1 MSRDEII
8 AELTSRKKLAKRAA
22 AVGYELVWE
31 FDNVKPLDP
40 DESLFIRFKYD
51 VAVTPPDSQVYS
63 RWFAGDYRQI
73 KYGTKIENRIYT
85 FDRKDPVRTFRE
97 IEVPADAVAK
107 DGYLAVGFLNDPRFN
122 NTSVIFPLE
131 DGLEVLYKADTFAGN
146 FMRAVLLVLFRLI
159 FLACLGILASTF
171 LSFPVAILLCLVL
184 FFTASFSGFVIESFD
199 YLSENIGVFYSYTFK
214 WMIRLLP
221 QFDKFSPAK
230 FLIHARL
237 LDWSLLAECAALMV
251 CIKGLLLLVFA
262 LVIFSYRE
270 IAKIMI

>member
-1 MSRDEII
+1 
-8 AELTSRKKLAKRAA
+8 
-22 AVGYELVWE
+22 
-31 FDNVKPLDP
+31 
-40 DESLFIRFKYD
+40 
-51 VAVTPPDSQVYS
+51 
-63 RWFAGDYRQI
+63 
-73 KYGTKIENRIYT
+73 
-85 FDRKDPVRTFRE
+85 
-97 IEVPADAVAK
+97 VAK

-131 DGLEVLYKADTFAGN
+131 DGLEVLYKADTFTGN
-146 FMRAVLLVLFRLI
+146 FMRAVLLILFRLI

-184 FFTASFSGFVIESFD
+184 FFTASISGFVIESFD
-199 YLSENIGVFYSYTFK
+199 YLSESIGVFYSYTFK

-237 LDWSLLAECAALMV
+237 LGWSLLAECAAFMV

-270 IAKIMI
+270 IAKIII